1 MKIIIFGANELS
13 SMIASELYTENDIT
27 VIDDE
32 HNRVDAFNKLDVG
45 FVPGNGSNIEVLKQ
59 AAQDN
64 ISMGLDMLTTATD
77 SLELVSSHLSRIRD
91 LAEQAA
97 NGTYGDDSLN
107 AIQQEVNSRTAEIN
121 RIMANTEYVSGT

>member
-45 FVPGNGSNIEVLKQ
+45 FVPGMVQI
-59 AAQDN
+59 
-64 ISMGLDMLTTATD
+64 
-77 SLELVSSHLSRIRD
+77 
-91 LAEQAA
+91 
-97 NGTYGDDSLN
+97 
-107 AIQQEVNSRTAEIN
+107 
-121 RIMANTEYVSGT
+121 

>member
-45 FVPGNGSNIEVLKQ
+45 FVPGNGSNIEVLNKLRLNLRMYLLPVQ
-59 AAQDN
+59 
-64 ISMGLDMLTTATD
+64 LLT
-77 SLELVSSHLSRIRD
+77 
-91 LAEQAA
+91 
-97 NGTYGDDSLN
+97 
-107 AIQQEVNSRTAEIN
+107 NSILLP
-121 RIMANTEYVSGT
+121 V